1 MNYWPAGP
9 TNLIECYQPLF
20 DLIEDISKTGQST
33 AKIHYGTVRFD
44 FSSLFNKKI
53 KQNFR
58 NEKEVGY
65 VIIIQIFGEEQHL
78 LMMQYMEHGKQ
89 VEYGFVKVFGIII
102 YLQMIKKIF
111 FVIIQFFVQLHNF
124 F

>member
-1 MNYWPAGP
+1 M
-9 TNLIECYQPLF
+9 
-20 DLIEDISKTGQST
+20 
-33 AKIHYGTVRFD
+33 
-44 FSSLFNKKI
+44 
-53 KQNFR
+53 
-58 NEKEVGY
+58 EVGY

-78 LMMQYMEHGKQ
+78 LMVLDLVHGQQ

-102 YLQMIKKIF
+102 YLQMIKQIF